1 MPVLN
6 DREKTHE
13 VFKHQCPGCRHV
25 DLGWPIM
32 TSTAMGAGLQSDLKQ
47 FPGLAVTFSNHS
59 YPLGIKKVSPLPPM
73 PSWVKSKI
81 ISGGFTQAQATKCR
95 NSRKLGS
102 TDGNPG
108 PPPPRPA
115 HFKDTKPINREHSE
129 SCCQWLEE
137 NRYRESHNDDK
148 SRLCSSLTNVG
159 TKTHHEYPALKRVT
173 LLRGQSISS
182 SQWTTLK

>member
-1 MPVLN
+1 M
-6 DREKTHE
+6 E
-13 VFKHQCPGCRHV
+13 
-25 DLGWPIM
+25 
-32 TSTAMGAGLQSDLKQ
+32 AGLQSDLEQ
-47 FPGLAVTFSNHS
+47 LPGLAVTFSNHS

-95 NSRKLGS
+95 NSSKLGS

-108 PPPPRPA
+108 PPLPRPA
-115 HFKDTKPINREHSE
+115 HFTDTKPINREHSE
-129 SCCQWLEE
+129 SCCQWREE

-159 TKTHHEYPALKRVT
+159 TKTHHEYPALKRVM